1 MKIKIIGI
9 VALMM
14 LLNFSLVLAEN
25 ETSDVSTGDSVVPTL
40 ISAPENDS
48 IDLDEDDNQTV
59 SDVQIFWKKVD
70 IAFTFNQEK
79 KAEKEMKL
87 AELELIRAKIAAK
100 NNNSQA
106 MIKALEA
113 HQTLIA
119 LVQNRV
125 SKIDEKK
132 NVTDKVVGIDRAI
145 QAHEAKIA
153 RLNNIIANNTNLTT
167 EEIARI
173 QENIAITQ
181 NNTQHLKE
189 VAEAKLDK
197 LELRR
202 TAMNAEGDDI
212 QKRIQ
217 NKTHVNYE
225 NNSEMVNGSGMNNDF
240 EMKDNFGMPDV
251 PGKVKIN

>member
-1 MKIKIIGI
+1 MKIKTIGM

-14 LLNFSLVLAEN
+14 LFSFSLVLAEN

-59 SDVQIFWKKVD
+59 SDGQVFWKKVD

-225 NNSEMVNGSGMNNDF
+225 NNSEMVNDSGMNNDF